1 VNVIAEVFAT
11 EMKKP
16 TPLKDLGPFQLVIL
30 TLSLFVLGLLAV
42 ELVFD
47 LPAEAVRVLRWIDNL
62 VCGLFFIDFLIR
74 FHRAESKLRFMKWGW
89 IDLLASIPAIDAL
102 RWGRLFRVFR
112 ILRMLRAVQS
122 LRLVFEIFLTRNR
135 MRGGVASV
143 FTITFLVLSL
153 ASAGVLMVEHAPNS
167 NITTAE
173 DAVWWSVTTVTTV
186 GYGDRYPVTLGGR
199 LIAAVLMFTGV
210 GLFGTLSGV
219 IASFFLGEK
228 KKKDESAPAP
238 VTNEELLAR
247 LDALQRDVAALR
259 EGTSSNPPCPTPP
272 RADSQA

>member
-1 VNVIAEVFAT
+1 MN
-11 EMKKP
+11 KP
-16 TPLKDLGPFQLVIL
+16 APLNELGPFQLIIL
-30 TLSLFVLGLLAV
+30 TLSLFVLGLLSV
-42 ELVFD
+42 ELVVD
-47 LPAEAVRVLRWIDNL
+47 LPPESVRVLRWIDNL
-62 VCGLFFIDFLIR
+62 VCGLFFIDFVAR
-74 FHRAESKLRFMKWGW
+74 FHRAESKLQFMKWGW
-89 IDLLASIPAIDAL
+89 IDLLASIPAVDSL

-112 ILRMLRAVQS
+112 ILRMILAVKS
-122 LRLVFEIFLTRNR
+122 LRLFFAMLITKNR
-135 MRGGVASV
+135 TGGGVASV

-153 ASAGVLMVEHAPNS
+153 ASVGVLVAERAPGA

-199 LIAAVLMFTGV
+199 LIAAGLMFTGV

-228 KKKDESAPAP
+228 KKDDAPAA

-259 EGTSSNPPCPTPP
+259 SAAPARPSEGS
-272 RADSQA
+272 